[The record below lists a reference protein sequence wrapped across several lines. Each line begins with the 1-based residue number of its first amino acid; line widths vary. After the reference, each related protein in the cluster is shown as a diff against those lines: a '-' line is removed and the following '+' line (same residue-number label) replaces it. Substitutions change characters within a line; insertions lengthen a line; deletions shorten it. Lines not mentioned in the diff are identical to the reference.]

1 MKFKGKDYT
10 EVKDRLD
17 AFLTEFPE
25 ATIEPQL
32 VSVNNV
38 TDTPSGE
45 RCNEYLVQATVYPDK
60 ENKPDWYYKGHA
72 AERDNTG
79 FVNKTSALENCETS
93 AVGRAL
99 AFAGYGGGYSIA
111 SKEEV
116 ENAKTAQKKSHV
128 TIKELEELDKLATK
142 ASKFMGEE
150 QHLKYKKQRQDGYFD
165 TKVRVGTTKSYF
177 EKVILDGGNN
187 DKEKNA

>member
-116 ENAKTAQKKSHV
+116 ENAKVAQKKSHV
-128 TIKELEELDKLATK
+128 TIKELEALDKLAATAEK
-142 ASKFMGEE
+142 YVGKE
-150 QHLKYKKQRQDGYFD
+150 QYLKYKKQRQDGYFD
-165 TKVRVGTTKSYF
+165 TKVRVNTTKEYF
-177 EKVILDGGNN
+177 NN
-187 DKEKNA
+187 QIEEGSKDVKKDA